1 MKTNR
6 FILCVLVF
14 SFYAAID
21 LHAQQTDADRKLFEE
36 TKIKAEAGDI
46 PAQYDLGSLYKKG
59 KGVAQDKVAARGWI
73 QKSAEQGFAQ
83 AQMTLAD
90 IVLFDTNSPNHKPEA
105 FAWALKA
112 ANQDYTPAQF
122 WLGFEYYLA
131 ADYGNALIWLNKAA
145 EKNWYAAQYQLGM
158 MYLDGKGVEKDYK
171 KAYSY
176 FYPSAL
182 AGNEGSQYM
191 LCYMYAGGLGM
202 SRDVVQAYKWGYLS
216 AAQGNK
222 YSQKGLEDLRK
233 NMSEDQ
239 LNQANE
245 LIKKIAA
252 EIAANE
258 IAAPSVSGAIS
269 TEKKAL
275 IEKMFALTGAKS
287 LMENQLAQ
295 IIPISK
301 KSHPEIPDEFWR
313 RVSQKMNMNDL
324 INQIYPI
331 YDKYYT
337 VEDLKAFIAFYETT
351 AGRKLAKNLPQ
362 MMQEMTTTC
371 SQWGARI
378 GKEVADE
385 MEK

>member
-1 MKTNR
+1 M
-6 FILCVLVF
+6 
-14 SFYAAID
+14 
-21 LHAQQTDADRKLFEE
+21 
-36 TKIKAEAGDI
+36 
-46 PAQYDLGSLYKKG
+46 LG
-59 KGVAQDKVAARGWI
+59 
-73 QKSAEQGFAQ
+73 
-83 AQMTLAD
+83 
-90 IVLFDTNSPNHKPEA
+90 
-105 FAWALKA
+105 
-112 ANQDYTPAQF
+112 
-122 WLGFEYYLA
+122 
-131 ADYGNALIWLNKAA
+131 
-145 EKNWYAAQYQLGM
+145 
-158 MYLDGKGVEKDYK
+158 
-171 KAYSY
+171 
-176 FYPSAL
+176 
-182 AGNEGSQYM
+182 
-191 LCYMYAGGLGM
+191 YMYAGGLGM
-202 SRDVVQAYKWGYLS
+202 DRDIVQAYKWGYLS

-222 YSQKGLEDLRK
+222 YAKKGLEDLRK

-258 IAAPSVSGAIS
+258 IAASSVPGAIS

-275 IEKMFALTGAKS
+275 IEKMFAITGAKS

-313 RVSQKMNMNDL
+313 RFSQKMNMNDL

-362 MMQEMTTTC
+362 IW
-371 SQWGARI
+371 SALLIPRL
-378 GKEVADE
+378 
-385 MEK
+385 